1 MHTKKASKT
10 IDQTD
15 QPLPP
20 LWRARTAAKQHRTE
34 TWNDA
39 GIWQTGPR
47 RAAAIHAV
55 SLIDGAKEVLV
66 VCSFLLSDP
75 EILSALERASTKGV
89 RVYAMLAAETRLLSE
104 PPEHDRTDLA
114 EWKRRVLDEFK
125 ESLRRLGGR
134 ALIRA
139 SDQFHAKV
147 VIADPSTQPAGIMF
161 TANLTKEAVER
172 NQELAVALSE
182 VQVREL
188 MGLLGWAFWE
198 ASTHEILNPKNGGLS
213 PIRPLQAVRHP
224 DRTES
229 VLCTTAQ
236 STAIRSALLAAIR
249 TEGREIKVASF
260 GWSADHEVVR
270 TLAEKARAGVQ
281 VTVFARPRVA
291 AMPALIALQE
301 AGAKVLGFEFL
312 HAKAL
317 WTSSGP
323 AVMMS
328 ANLEPHGLDSGFELG
343 LVLGVPERNALKS
356 IFEEWEQT
364 AEWELFARTTIGRVS
379 GKVQLWKERRLV
391 DDEVLATA
399 RITAPR
405 REVLSA
411 DLLESAEPNSPSGP
425 LPLAHKVLVEGEV
438 VAPTL
443 HPKAKEVL
451 REVKHGT
458 DGVRKEPHSP
468 RVFTQSGKTVVVVR
482 ALGEMP
488 AAVELRTQIK
498 ADAIVFDGVQS

>member
-1 MHTKKASKT
+1 MHTKKALKT
-10 IDQTD
+10 IDQANL
-15 QPLPP
+15 PIPP
-20 LWRARTAAKQHRTE
+20 LWLARPETPRRRTE
-34 TWNDA
+34 TWSGA
-39 GIWQTGPR
+39 VLWQTGPD
-47 RAAAIHAV
+47 RAAASRAIGI
-55 SLIDGAKEVLV
+55 IDDAREIVV

-75 EILSALERASTKGV
+75 EILSALERASAKGV

-114 EWKRRVLDEFK
+114 EWKRRVLEDFK

-147 VIADPSTQPAGIMF
+147 VIADPGTRPTGIMF

-172 NQELAVALSE
+172 NQELAVSLSE
-182 VQVREL
+182 AQVQEL
-188 MGLLGWAFWE
+188 MGLLRWAFWE

-213 PIRPLQAVRHP
+213 PIRPLQSIRHP
-224 DRTES
+224 ERTQS
-229 VLCTTAQ
+229 FLSTTVQ
-236 STAIRSALLAAIR
+236 STSIRSALIDAIR
-249 TEGREIKVASF
+249 TEVREIKVASF
-260 GWSADHEVVR
+260 GWSADHEVV
-270 TLAEKARAGVQ
+270 KALVERAKAGVQ

-301 AGAKVLGFEFL
+301 AGANVLGFEFL

-317 WTSSGP
+317 WTSTGQ

-343 LVLGVPERNALKS
+343 VLLGVQERDALKK

-364 AEWELFARTTIGRVS
+364 AEWQLFAKTTIGRVS
-379 GKVQLWKERRLV
+379 GKVRLWKDRRLV
-391 DDEVLATA
+391 DDEVLTTA
-399 RITAPR
+399 RATAPR
-405 REVLSA
+405 REVASA

-425 LPLAHKVLVEGEV
+425 LPLAHKILVEGEI

-451 REVKHGT
+451 REVKHEK
-458 DGVRKEPHSP
+458 DGVRKEPYSP

-482 ALGEMP
+482 ALSEMP

-498 ADAIVFDGVQS
+498 ADAIVFDGAQS

>member
-15 QPLPP
+15 QPIPP

-34 TWNDA
+34 IWNGA
-39 GIWQTGPR
+39 GLWQTGPR

-55 SLIDGAKEVLV
+55 GIIDSAKEVLV

-75 EILSALERASTKGV
+75 EILSALERASNKGV
-89 RVYAMLAAETRLLSE
+89 RVYVMLAAETRLLSE

-114 EWKRRVLDEFK
+114 VWKRSVLDEFK

-147 VIADPSTQPAGIMF
+147 VIADPDTQPAGIMF

-182 VQVREL
+182 VHVREL
-188 MGLLGWAFWE
+188 MGLLRWAFWE
-198 ASTHEILNPKNGGLS
+198 VSTHEILNPKNGGLS
-213 PIRPLQAVRHP
+213 PIRPLQTVRHP
-224 DRTES
+224 ERIDS
-229 VLCTTAQ
+229 FLYTTAQ
-236 STAIRSALLAAIR
+236 GTAIRSALLDAIR
-249 TEGREIKVASF
+249 AEGREIKVASF
-260 GWSADHEVVR
+260 GWSADHEVIR
-270 TLAEKARAGVQ
+270 ALAEKAKAGVL
-281 VTVFARPRVA
+281 VTIFARPRAA

-301 AGAKVLGFEFL
+301 AGATVLGFEFL

-323 AVMMS
+323 AFMMS

-343 LVLGVPERNALKS
+343 LALEAPERNALKN
-356 IFEEWEQT
+356 IFDEWTQT
-364 AEWELFARTTIGRVS
+364 AEWELLAKTTIGRVT
-379 GKVQLWKERRLV
+379 GKVQLWNDRHLV
-391 DDEVLATA
+391 DDEVLTTA
-399 RITAPR
+399 RITTTR
-405 REVLSA
+405 REVASA
-411 DLLESAEPNSPSGP
+411 DLLEFAEPNSPSGP
-425 LPLAHKVLVEGEV
+425 LPLAHKVLVESEV
-438 VAPTL
+438 IAPTL
-443 HPKAKEVL
+443 HPKAKELL
-451 REVKHGT
+451 REVKHEK
-458 DGVRKEPHSP
+458 DGVRKEPYSP

-482 ALGEMP
+482 TPCEMP

-498 ADAIVFDGVQS
+498 ADAIVFDGAQS

>member
-1 MHTKKASKT
+1 MHTKKATKT

-15 QPLPP
+15 QPIPP
-20 LWRARTAAKQHRTE
+20 LWRARAAAKQHRTE
-34 TWNDA
+34 TWNGA
-39 GIWQTGPR
+39 GLWQTGPR

-55 SLIDGAKEVLV
+55 GIIDAAKEVLV

-75 EILSALERASTKGV
+75 EILSALERATTRGV

-147 VIADPSTQPAGIMF
+147 VIADPGARPTGIMF

-172 NQELAVALSE
+172 NQELAVALTE
-182 VQVREL
+182 VQVREI
-188 MGLLGWAFWE
+188 MRLLGWAFWE
-198 ASTHEILNPKNGGLS
+198 ASTHEIINPKYGGLS
-213 PIRPLQAVRHP
+213 PIRPLLAVRHP
-224 DRTES
+224 EQFES
-229 VLCTTAQ
+229 FLCTTAQ

-249 TEGREIKVASF
+249 AEDREIRLASF
-260 GWSADHEVVR
+260 GWSADHEVIRALV
-270 TLAEKARAGVQ
+270 EKAMAGVLI
-281 VTVFARPRVA
+281 TIFARPRAA

-301 AGAKVLGFEFL
+301 AGATVLGFEFL

-323 AVMMS
+323 AFMMS

-343 LVLGVPERNALKS
+343 LALEAPERNALKN
-356 IFEEWEQT
+356 IFDEWTQT
-364 AEWELFARTTIGRVS
+364 AEWELLAKTTVGRVT
-379 GKVQLWKERRLV
+379 GKVQLWKDRRLV
-391 DDEVLATA
+391 DDEVRTTA
-399 RITAPR
+399 QLTVPR
-405 REVLSA
+405 REVASA
-411 DLLESAEPNSPSGP
+411 ELLESAEPSSPGEP
-425 LPLAHKVLVEGEV
+425 LPLAHRILVEGEI

-451 REVKHGT
+451 REVKHEK
-458 DGVRKEPHSP
+458 DGVRKEPYSP
-468 RVFTQSGKTVVVVR
+468 RVFTQSGKTVVAVR
-482 ALGEMP
+482 APGEM
-488 AAVELRTQIK
+488 AAAAELRTQIK
-498 ADAIVFDGVQS
+498 ADAIVFDGAQS